1 MLNFCLIL
9 TVYRI
14 KTYMT
19 PIKLLLV
26 DDHNIFLESMSLLL
40 KNFEEIQLLGG
51 AVNGKEAISFLE
63 REEIDIVLTDIT
75 MPLMNGIEL
84 ISHIRQNF
92 KNVKVIVLSMSDNP
106 EIIKNSINNGVAG
119 YLYKTVNKEELLN
132 AIKIVYK
139 GDKYFSNDVI
149 YTLSKINE
157 INELEVNK
165 MKLTD
170 RELEVM
176 KHILNGEQSQVIA
189 DKLFISFNTVETH
202 RKSIYKKLNVNS
214 SITLFQYA
222 LKNGFLD

>member
-92 KNVKVIVLSMSDNP
+92 KNLLIVRVKI
-106 EIIKNSINNGVAG
+106 
-119 YLYKTVNKEELLN
+119 
-132 AIKIVYK
+132 
-139 GDKYFSNDVI
+139 
-149 YTLSKINE
+149 
-157 INELEVNK
+157 
-165 MKLTD
+165 
-170 RELEVM
+170 
-176 KHILNGEQSQVIA
+176 
-189 DKLFISFNTVETH
+189 
-202 RKSIYKKLNVNS
+202 
-214 SITLFQYA
+214 
-222 LKNGFLD
+222 FL